1 MIMNNLLPES
11 KPNRDIPRPE
21 TSRWFSVRQHPL
33 GEDSRLQL
41 RVLAND
47 QLARLRSGIQGQ
59 PFEATGDFQWHLE
72 MLQKDSNISIQLNP
86 AVQRGEIETDDNS
99 RSASLDSIL
108 VARNHGTWFKD
119 LIFK

>member
-72 MLQKDSNISIQLNP
+72 MLQI
-86 AVQRGEIETDDNS
+86 
-99 RSASLDSIL
+99 DSISESS
-108 VARNHGTWFKD
+108 
-119 LIFK
+119 